1 MDIVTLLFIWT
12 AGLLTVGAYT
22 DIRWRE
28 VPDWLNF
35 AGIAA
40 GLGTRAIYSL
50 ATGQW
55 SYILAGL
62 AGLVAALVVAY
73 AMFYLGQ
80 WGGGDSKMLLA
91 LGALLGIDWSMSSYG
106 VAFVVNVLLVGAAYG
121 LIWSLALAL
130 IHRRTF
136 AKEAVNLLRQPMTKW
151 SLCLSVL
158 VAIVFA
164 VAAFFLPSPLRL
176 SLALF
181 AIAMPCIF
189 FLGIAIKAVELGCMI
204 RRVPP
209 TVLTEGDWIVEDVVV
224 DGKRITGPADL
235 GVSIPQIKKLIEL
248 AKKRKL
254 KTVLLKEGIPF
265 VPSFLLGFFVT
276 VMFGNLLSFFIP

>member
-136 AKEAVNLLRQPMTKW
+136 AK
-151 SLCLSVL
+151 
-158 VAIVFA
+158 
-164 VAAFFLPSPLRL
+164 
-176 SLALF
+176 
-181 AIAMPCIF
+181 
-189 FLGIAIKAVELGCMI
+189 
-204 RRVPP
+204 
-209 TVLTEGDWIVEDVVV
+209 
-224 DGKRITGPADL
+224 
-235 GVSIPQIKKLIEL
+235 
-248 AKKRKL
+248 
-254 KTVLLKEGIPF
+254 
-265 VPSFLLGFFVT
+265 
-276 VMFGNLLSFFIP
+276 